1 MEKAIK
7 IKESIEMT
15 IKHELN
21 QQDAMIEQIISQLD
35 LSGMT
40 QEKLFGQDGIIK
52 NLTSRLLNRIL
63 EAEMD
68 VHLGYKKHSNDG
80 DNSGNSRNGYSK
92 KKILTHDQH
101 VELNVP
107 RDRNSEFE
115 PEIVPKYAKRLPL
128 FNEQIISLYSR
139 GMTTRDIQAHLNEI
153 YGVDVS
159 PELISRVTDAV
170 HDDVRAWRTRPL
182 ERSYPI
188 VYLDALRVNS
198 RQNGKNENKALYLA
212 LGINMDGRK
221 EALGFYLS
229 ETEGAKFW
237 MSVLTDLKNRGVEDI
252 FIACMD
258 GLTGFP
264 DAVRAVYPKTKVQLC
279 IVHMV
284 RNSTK
289 YVSYKDLKEVCRDLK
304 KIYSAV
310 NEDEALE
317 SLDDFGKKWNDKYP
331 MIQRSWETHWDD
343 LSEFFKYP
351 EEIRRVIYTTNAIE
365 SLNASL
371 RKVTKNRAAFP
382 DDEAIIKI
390 MYLAIS
396 KAAKRWTM
404 PIRNWGQALN
414 QFAILFGADRVFG
427 I

>member
-1 MEKAIK
+1 
-7 IKESIEMT
+7 MT
-15 IKHELN
+15 KKHELN
-21 QQDAMIEQIISQLD
+21 QQDAVIEQIISQLD

-68 VHLGYKKHSNDG
+68 VHLGYKKHSNNG

-101 VELNVP
+101 VELNIP

-115 PEIVPKYAKRLPL
+115 PEIVPKYVKRLPL

-139 GMTTRDIQAHLNEI
+139 GMTTRDIQAHLSEI

-182 ERSYPI
+182 ERTYPI

-252 FIACMD
+252 LIACMD

-304 KIYSAV
+304 QIYSAV
-310 NEDEALE
+310 NEEEALE
-317 SLDDFGKKWNDKYP
+317 ALDDFGKKWNGKYP
-331 MIQRSWETHWDD
+331 MIQRSWEAHWND

-396 KAAKRWTM
+396 KAAKKWTM
-404 PIRNWGQALN
+404 PIKNWGQALN

>member
-1 MEKAIK
+1 
-7 IKESIEMT
+7 MT
-15 IKHELN
+15 KKHEQRN
-21 QQDAMIEQIISQLD
+21 TAVEQIVSQLD

-40 QEKLFGQDGIIK
+40 QEELFGQNGLIK
-52 NLTSRLLNRIL
+52 ALTSRLLNSVL

-68 VHLGYKKHSNDG
+68 AHLGYKKHSNVG

-92 KKILTHDQH
+92 KTVLTQDQE
-101 VELNVP
+101 VELNIP
-107 RDRNSEFE
+107 RDRKSEFN

-153 YGVDVS
+153 YGVDIS
-159 PELISRVTDAV
+159 PELISTVTDAV
-170 HDDVRAWRTRPL
+170 HEDVREWRTRPL
-182 ERSYPI
+182 DSIYPI

-212 LGINMDGRK
+212 LGINMDGKK

-229 ETEGAKFW
+229 QTEGAKFW
-237 MSVLTDLKNRGVEDI
+237 MSVLTDLKNRGVQDI
-252 FIACMD
+252 LIACMD

-264 DAVRAVYPKTKVQLC
+264 DAVRAIYPQTKVQLC

-289 YVSYKDLKEVCRDLK
+289 YVSYKDLKAVCKDLK
-304 KIYSAV
+304 QIYSAV
-310 NEDEALE
+310 NEQEALE
-317 SLDDFGKKWNDKYP
+317 ALDDLGKKWNAKYP
-331 MIQRSWETHWDD
+331 MIQRSWETHWND
-343 LSEFFKYP
+343 LNEFFAYP
-351 EEIRRVIYTTNAIE
+351 QEIRRVIYTTNAIE

-390 MYLAIS
+390 MYLALK
-396 KAAKRWTM
+396 KAAKKWTM
-404 PIRNWGQALN
+404 PIQNWGQALH
-414 QFAILFGADRVFG
+414 QFAILFGADRVA

>member
-1 MEKAIK
+1 
-7 IKESIEMT
+7 MT

-396 KAAKRWTM
+396 KAAKKWTM

>member
-1 MEKAIK
+1 
-7 IKESIEMT
+7 MT
-15 IKHELN
+15 IKHELK
-21 QQDAMIEQIISQLD
+21 QDAIIEQIISQLD

-40 QEKLFGQDGIIK
+40 QEKLFGQDGIIR

-92 KKILTHDQH
+92 KKILTHDQN
-101 VELNVP
+101 VELNIP

-182 ERSYPI
+182 ERTYPI

-212 LGINMDGRK
+212 LGINMDGKK
-221 EALGFYLS
+221 EVLGFYLN

-237 MSVLTDLKNRGVEDI
+237 MGVLTDLKNRGIEDI

-264 DAVRAVYPKTKVQLC
+264 DAVRVVYPKTKVQLC

-284 RNSTK
+284 RSSTK
-289 YVSYKDLKEVCRDLK
+289 YVSYKDLKEVCRDLRS
-304 KIYSAV
+304 IYSAV
-310 NEDEALE
+310 NEEEALE
-317 SLDDFGKKWNDKYP
+317 ALDDFGKKWNSKYP
-331 MIQRSWETHWDD
+331 MIQRSWEAHWND

-396 KAAKRWTM
+396 KAAKKWTM
-404 PIRNWGQALN
+404 PIKNWGQALN

>member
-1 MEKAIK
+1 
-7 IKESIEMT
+7 MT
-15 IKHELN
+15 KKHELEPT
-21 QQDAMIEQIISQLD
+21 DAIIEQIISQLD

-40 QEKLFGQDGIIK
+40 QEKLFGPNGIVK

-80 DNSGNSRNGYSK
+80 DNNGNSRNGYSK
-92 KKILTHDQH
+92 KRILTHDQN
-101 VELNVP
+101 VELNIP

-115 PEIVPKYAKRLPL
+115 PEIVPKYSKRLPL
-128 FNEQIISLYSR
+128 FNDQIISLYSR

-182 ERSYPI
+182 ERTYPI

-198 RQNGKNENKALYLA
+198 RENGKNENKALYLA
-212 LGINMDGRK
+212 LGINMDGKK

-237 MSVLTDLKNRGVEDI
+237 MSVLTDIKNRGVEDI

-304 KIYSAV
+304 QIYSAV
-310 NEDEALE
+310 NEEEAIE
-317 SLDDFGKKWNDKYP
+317 ALDDFGKKWNSKYP

-343 LSEFFKYP
+343 LSEIFKYP
-351 EEIRRVIYTTNAIE
+351 EQIRRVIYTTNAIE

-396 KAAKRWTM
+396 KAAKKWTM
-404 PIRNWGQALN
+404 PIRNWGLALN
-414 QFAILFGADRVFG
+414 QFAILFGTDRVFG

>member
-1 MEKAIK
+1 
-7 IKESIEMT
+7 MT
-15 IKHELN
+15 KKHELEPK
-21 QQDAMIEQIISQLD
+21 DAIIEQIVSQLD

-40 QEKLFGQDGIIK
+40 QEELFGDNGLVRS
-52 NLTSRLLNRIL
+52 LTSRLLNRIL
-63 EAEMD
+63 ETEMD
-68 VHLGYKKHSNDG
+68 VHLGYKKNSNEG

-92 KKILTHDQH
+92 KTVLTQAQE

-128 FNEQIISLYSR
+128 FNDQIISLYSR

-153 YGVDVS
+153 YGVNVS

-170 HDDVRAWRTRPL
+170 HEDVRSWRTRPL
-182 ERSYPI
+182 DSIYPI
-188 VYLDALRVNS
+188 VYLDALCIKS
-198 RQNGKNENKALYLA
+198 RQSGKNENKALYLA
-212 LGINMDGRK
+212 LGINMEGRK
-221 EALGFYLS
+221 EVLGFYMS
-229 ETEGAKFW
+229 ENEGAKFW
-237 MSVLTDLKNRGVEDI
+237 LGVLTDLKNRGVQDI

-264 DAVRAVYPKTKVQLC
+264 DAVRAVYPTAKVQLC

-289 YVSYKDLKEVCRDLK
+289 YVSYKDLKAVCHDLK
-304 KIYSAV
+304 QIYTAV
-310 NEDEALE
+310 NEEGALEALE
-317 SLDDFGKKWNDKYP
+317 DFGKNWNSKYP
-331 MIQRSWETHWDD
+331 MIQRSWEAHWDD
-343 LSEFFKYP
+343 LNEFFAYP

-382 DDEAIIKI
+382 DDEAIMKI
-390 MYLAIS
+390 MYLAIQKAS
-396 KAAKRWTM
+396 KKWTM
-404 PIRNWGQALN
+404 PIRNWGLALN
-414 QFAILFGADRVFG
+414 QFAILFGADRVK

>member
-1 MEKAIK
+1 
-7 IKESIEMT
+7 MT
-15 IKHELN
+15 KKHELEPK
-21 QQDAMIEQIISQLD
+21 DAIIEQIVSQLD

-40 QEKLFGQDGIIK
+40 QEELFGDNGLVRS
-52 NLTSRLLNRIL
+52 LTSRLLNRIL
-63 EAEMD
+63 ETEMD
-68 VHLGYKKHSNDG
+68 VHLGYKKNSNEG

-92 KKILTHDQH
+92 KTVLTQAQE

-128 FNEQIISLYSR
+128 FNDQIISLYSR

-153 YGVDVS
+153 YGVNVS

-170 HDDVRAWRTRPL
+170 HEDVRSWRTRPL
-182 ERSYPI
+182 DSIYPI
-188 VYLDALRVNS
+188 VYLDALCIKS
-198 RQNGKNENKALYLA
+198 RQSGKNENKALYIA
-212 LGINMDGRK
+212 LGINMEGRK
-221 EALGFYLS
+221 EVLGFYLS
-229 ETEGAKFW
+229 ENEGAKFW
-237 MSVLTDLKNRGVEDI
+237 LGVLTDLKNRGVQDI

-264 DAVRAVYPKTKVQLC
+264 DAVRAVYPAAKVQLC

-289 YVSYKDLKEVCRDLK
+289 YVSYKDLKAVCHDLK
-304 KIYSAV
+304 QIYTAV
-310 NEDEALE
+310 NEEEALE
-317 SLDDFGKKWNDKYP
+317 ALEDFGKNWNSKYP
-331 MIQRSWETHWDD
+331 MIQRSWEAHWDD
-343 LSEFFKYP
+343 LNEFFAYP

-382 DDEAIIKI
+382 DDEAIMKI
-390 MYLAIS
+390 MYLAIQKAS
-396 KAAKRWTM
+396 KKWTM
-404 PIRNWGQALN
+404 PIRNWGLALN
-414 QFAILFGADRVFG
+414 QFAILFGADRVK

>member
-1 MEKAIK
+1 ML
-7 IKESIEMT
+7 
-15 IKHELN
+15 KHELN
-21 QQDAMIEQIISQLD
+21 RKDDLIEQIVSQLD

-40 QEKLFGQDGIIK
+40 QEELLGQNGLIK
-52 NLTSRLLNRIL
+52 ALTSRLLNKVL
-63 EAEMD
+63 ETEMD
-68 VHLGYKKHSNDG
+68 IHLGYKKHSSDG

-92 KKILTHDQH
+92 KKILTQDQQ
-101 VELNVP
+101 VDLNIP

-115 PEIVPKYAKRLPL
+115 PLIVPKYSKRLPV
-128 FNEQIISLYSR
+128 FNDQIISLYSR
-139 GMTTRDIQAHLNEI
+139 GMTVRDIQAHLHEL
-153 YGVDVS
+153 YGHEVS
-159 PELISRVTDAV
+159 PELISNVTNAV
-170 HDDVRAWRTRPL
+170 YEDVMAWRTRPL
-182 ERSYPI
+182 EETYPI

-198 RQNGKNENKALYLA
+198 RQSGKNENKALYLA
-212 LGINMDGRK
+212 LGINMDGKK

-237 MSVLTDLKNRGVEDI
+237 MGVLTDLKNRGVNDI
-252 FIACMD
+252 FVACMD

-264 DAVRAVYPKTKVQLC
+264 DAVRAVYPKTNVQLC

-289 YVSYKDLKEVCRDLK
+289 YVSYKDLKEVCRDLRR
-304 KIYSAV
+304 IYGAV
-310 NEDEALE
+310 NEEEALE
-317 SLDDFGKKWNDKYP
+317 ALDDFGKKWNSRYP
-331 MIQRSWETHWDD
+331 MIQRSWEAHWDD

-382 DDEAIIKI
+382 DDDSIYKI

-396 KAAKRWTM
+396 NASKKWTK
-404 PIRNWGQALN
+404 PIKDWGLALN
-414 QFAILFGADRVFG
+414 QFAIFFGAERVFKM
-427 I
+427 

>member
-1 MEKAIK
+1 
-7 IKESIEMT
+7 MT
-15 IKHELN
+15 KKHELEPK
-21 QQDAMIEQIISQLD
+21 DAIIEQIVSQLD

-40 QEKLFGQDGIIK
+40 QEELFGDNGLVRS
-52 NLTSRLLNRIL
+52 LTSRLLNRIL
-63 EAEMD
+63 ETEMD
-68 VHLGYKKHSNDG
+68 VHLGYKKNSNEG

-92 KKILTHDQH
+92 KTILTQAQE

-128 FNEQIISLYSR
+128 FNDQIISLYSR

-153 YGVDVS
+153 YGVNVS

-170 HDDVRAWRTRPL
+170 HEDVRSWRTRPL
-182 ERSYPI
+182 DSIYPI
-188 VYLDALRVNS
+188 VYLDALCIKS
-198 RQNGKNENKALYLA
+198 RQSGKNENKALYLA
-212 LGINMDGRK
+212 LGINMEGRK
-221 EALGFYLS
+221 EVLGFYLS
-229 ETEGAKFW
+229 ENEGAKFW
-237 MSVLTDLKNRGVEDI
+237 LGVLTDLKNRGVQDI

-264 DAVRAVYPKTKVQLC
+264 DAVRAVYPTAKVQLC

-289 YVSYKDLKEVCRDLK
+289 YVSYKDLKAVCHDLK
-304 KIYSAV
+304 QIYTAV
-310 NEDEALE
+310 NEEEALE
-317 SLDDFGKKWNDKYP
+317 ALEDFGKNWNSKYP
-331 MIQRSWETHWDD
+331 MIQRSWEAHWDD
-343 LSEFFKYP
+343 LNEFFAYP

-365 SLNASL
+365 ALNASL

-382 DDEAIIKI
+382 DDEAIMKI
-390 MYLAIS
+390 MYLAIQKAS
-396 KAAKRWTM
+396 KKWTM
-404 PIRNWGQALN
+404 PIRNCGLALN
-414 QFAILFGADRVFG
+414 QFAILFGADRVK

>member
-1 MEKAIK
+1 
-7 IKESIEMT
+7 MT
-15 IKHELN
+15 KKHEQRN
-21 QQDAMIEQIISQLD
+21 TAVEQIVSQLD

-40 QEKLFGQDGIIK
+40 QEELFGQNGLIK
-52 NLTSRLLNRIL
+52 ALTSRLLNRVL

-68 VHLGYKKHSNDG
+68 AHLGYKKHSNVG

-92 KKILTHDQH
+92 KTVLTQDQE
-101 VELNVP
+101 VELNIP
-107 RDRNSEFE
+107 RDRKSEFN

-153 YGVDVS
+153 YGVDIS
-159 PELISRVTDAV
+159 PELISTVTGAV
-170 HDDVRAWRTRPL
+170 HEDVREWRTRPL
-182 ERSYPI
+182 DSIYPI

-212 LGINMDGRK
+212 LGINMDGKK

-229 ETEGAKFW
+229 QTEGAKFW
-237 MSVLTDLKNRGVEDI
+237 MSVLIDLKNRGVQDI
-252 FIACMD
+252 LIACMD

-264 DAVRAVYPKTKVQLC
+264 DAVRAIYPQTKVQLC

-289 YVSYKDLKEVCRDLK
+289 YVSYKDLKAVCKDLK
-304 KIYSAV
+304 QIYSAV
-310 NEDEALE
+310 NEQEALE
-317 SLDDFGKKWNDKYP
+317 ALDDLGKKWNAKYP
-331 MIQRSWETHWDD
+331 MIQRSWETHWND
-343 LSEFFKYP
+343 LNEFFAYP
-351 EEIRRVIYTTNAIE
+351 QEIRRVIYTTNAIE

-390 MYLAIS
+390 MYLALK
-396 KAAKRWTM
+396 KAAKKWTM
-404 PIRNWGQALN
+404 PIQNWGQALH
-414 QFAILFGADRVFG
+414 QFAILFGADRVA

>member
-1 MEKAIK
+1 
-7 IKESIEMT
+7 MT

-21 QQDAMIEQIISQLD
+21 QQDAIIEQIISQLD

-68 VHLGYKKHSNDG
+68 VHLGYKKHSNNG

-92 KKILTHDQH
+92 KKILTHDQN
-101 VELNVP
+101 VELNIP

-128 FNEQIISLYSR
+128 FNDQIISLYSR
-139 GMTTRDIQAHLNEI
+139 GMTTRDIQAHLSEI

-182 ERSYPI
+182 ERTYPI

-304 KIYSAV
+304 QIYSAV
-310 NEDEALE
+310 NEEEALE
-317 SLDDFGKKWNDKYP
+317 ALDDFGKKWNGKYP

-396 KAAKRWTM
+396 KAAKKWTM
-404 PIRNWGQALN
+404 PIKNWGQALN